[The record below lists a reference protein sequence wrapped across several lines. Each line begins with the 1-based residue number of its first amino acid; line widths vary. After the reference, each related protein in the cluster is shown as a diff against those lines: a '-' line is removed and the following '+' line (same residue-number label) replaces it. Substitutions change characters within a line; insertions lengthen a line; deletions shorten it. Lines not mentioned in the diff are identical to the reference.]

1 MVDFA
6 IYIGAAVLVFA
17 FVKEVFFEKGK
28 GWKVVEPAK
37 SGGSFS
43 IYYKD
48 KHIANIRGKNKA
60 SVLLAAIQGKD
71 TTSSLEMPA
80 KKAVVKKAVV
90 KTVKPVVKPVV
101 KKVSVAKKAVAKKT
115 PVVKK
120 AVAKRAVKK

>member
-6 IYIGAAVLVFA
+6 IYIMAAVLVFA
-17 FVKEVFFEKGK
+17 FVKEVFMAKGK
-28 GWKVVEPAK
+28 GWRVVAPGK

-60 SVLLAAIQGKD
+60 NVIMAAIQGKD
-71 TTSSLEMPA
+71 ITSNLEMPA
-80 KKAVVKKAVV
+80 KKVVVKKA
-90 KTVKPVVKPVV
+90 VKPVV
-101 KKVSVAKKAVAKKT
+101 KKVSVAKKAVAKKA

-120 AVAKRAVKK
+120 AVAKKAVKK